1 MRTPAIALFLLLA
14 ASSFS
19 SFGQWGI
26 HATPLSYEMIAPRG
40 LWNFMGGL
48 DHDISPRNAMALDVN
63 VAIDLFGSDDAYRE
77 GDATSNTYANYYLDR
92 KSIGVTYHSMY
103 FFSDNDYPA
112 FHMGPFLG
120 YRKVTYTTLL
130 STFSNNG
137 DPYSGTVTSEAALFP
152 VGIRFGYRSA
162 LDGYVGG
169 LTASF
174 GVQLG
179 DMDALDQPYLNKG
192 DTPNKFFMAF
202 SYVLGIGWD

>member
-1 MRTPAIALFLLLA
+1 MMPRGAVLLFLLA
-14 ASSFS
+14 AGSHTCSA
-19 SFGQWGI
+19 QWGI

-48 DHDISPRNAMALDVN
+48 DHDISPRNSMALDVN
-63 VAIDLFGSDDAYRE
+63 VAIDLFGTEGEYRE
-77 GDATSNTYANYYLDR
+77 GDETSTTYATYYLDR

-103 FFSDNDYPA
+103 CFSDNVDPA

-120 YRKVTYTTLL
+120 YRKVTYENLLTTYA
-130 STFSNNG
+130 TNG
-137 DPYSGTVTSEAALFP
+137 GPDTRLVTSSAALFP
-152 VGIRFGYRSA
+152 VGLRFGYRSA
-162 LDGYVGG
+162 LDGFAGG